1 MPRCKATA
9 PTTGKPCRKD
19 ALIGSELCYQHDP
32 NTTPP
37 KPPPKQPDFSWHEG
51 FLTGLRKHSNVRLAS
66 QSVGVGRRLVYDHR
80 EKYPDFAQAW
90 DDAIEDGID
99 TLEAIAYKRAMESSD
114 TLMIFLLKAKRYQ
127 PRVSIEHSGAIRFR
141 REPQTLTEQNEVLRE
156 HGILGV

>member
-1 MPRCKATA
+1 MVLNSATSMIRTPHRPSPRQSSRTSPGTKASSLA
-9 PTTGKPCRKD
+9 CGKH
-19 ALIGSELCYQHDP
+19 A
-32 NTTPP
+32 
-37 KPPPKQPDFSWHEG
+37 
-51 FLTGLRKHSNVRLAS
+51 NVRLAS

>member
-1 MPRCKATA
+1 M
-9 PTTGKPCRKD
+9 
-19 ALIGSELCYQHDP
+19 
-32 NTTPP
+32 
-37 KPPPKQPDFSWHEG
+37 
-51 FLTGLRKHSNVRLAS
+51 
-66 QSVGVGRRLVYDHR
+66 VYDHR